1 MNFFKFNIMNTD
13 KKQSS
18 NLPANEISK
27 NQILNTEDDYINPKD
42 TEEDEKVDVDDED
55 LEEEA
60 ENSVDSPGS
69 DFNEIEEEIDEEVQ

>member
-1 MNFFKFNIMNTD
+1 MNTD

-55 LEEEA
+55 LEEA
-60 ENSVDSPGS
+60 ENPVDSPGS
-69 DFNEIEEEIDEEVQ
+69 DFNEFEEEIDEEGQ

>member
-1 MNFFKFNIMNTD
+1 MNTD

-18 NLPANEISK
+18 NMSANEISK
-27 NQILNTEDDYINPKD
+27 SKILNIEDDFINPID
-42 TEEDEKVDVDDED
+42 PEEDDDIDEED
-55 LEEEA
+55 LDEEA